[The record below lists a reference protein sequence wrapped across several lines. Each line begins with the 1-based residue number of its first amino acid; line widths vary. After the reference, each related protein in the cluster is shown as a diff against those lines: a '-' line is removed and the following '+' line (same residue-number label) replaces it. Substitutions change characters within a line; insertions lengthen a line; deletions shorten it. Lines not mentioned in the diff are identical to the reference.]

1 MSVRSLKVVI
11 LTKSSKYKNYCV
23 AGINVDTGSWVRLV
37 TNDKESHGA
46 LSYQN
51 LLYSNGS
58 LVDILD
64 VVEVSIIKPKPSL
77 IQPENVLIDTST
89 PLIKRGII
97 PLSDVLEIH
106 PPEIH
111 KTLLGNDSYYL
122 SPAEINNINH
132 SLTLIDA
139 SNCIFSRQTNSYGKT
154 KIKMDFYYNRKYYS
168 NISVTDP
175 LYYQVQDQFRLRRAL
190 LVLSLPDDDWS
201 RENGYYKFIAKIFT
215 V

>member
-64 VVEVSIIKPKPSL
+64 
-77 IQPENVLIDTST
+77 VLIDTST